1 MSLDAKA
8 LFALLP
14 AVYRTRDAL
23 AGGPLQALME
33 IAASQFAIVE
43 ENIEQLYDDQFIETC
58 MPWVIPYIG
67 DLLGYNSIYETAA
80 GLDSRAEVANT
91 IGYRRRKGTP
101 VCLQQVAG
109 DVSGRP
115 AVVVEEF
122 RRLITTESLRLPRP
136 HHVATL
142 DLRSND
148 VLDDLGPFGESAFD
162 RSNRTLDV
170 RRIAPRVRAVALPDP
185 APLDIGLH
193 GPGRFNVP
201 DVAVHLWRCQ
211 PWWVNNAPAF
221 VVDERRFRFSPIGL
235 DMPLFNV
242 PNASGAAFSSMNT
255 RLDVPQ
261 PIRRGEFR
269 RHTGA
274 FYGPS
279 IAIVADGVAVPVT
292 RICCA
297 NLADRPGGASCVV
310 PHDKIAI
317 DPELGRI
324 QFAANLPAPACV
336 RVSYAYGFPAAL
348 GGGPYDRSAT
358 LDAQPLAGALAAA
371 NFFALVGTSDCPDLA
386 SAVAQWNQQ
395 PPGSTGLIVLP
406 GYERHVIDITGSN
419 AIVLGSESLLAIVSA
434 TPLAV
439 GGPRA
444 LEWSNA
450 CATLCGNLEANGLAA
465 PLANG
470 DPAPAGQLVINGV
483 LVEGQLTL
491 GGATLTVQLSDCT
504 FVPGLGAAGDGL
516 SQCEPSVVVTNDTTL
531 CLARCISGPIAAN
544 AAGSVRVCECIV
556 DANSPCCVA
565 YAGADGYSAGA
576 DLHIEESTVIG
587 KVRTRTLTLASN
599 TIFFGRT
606 GLHDPWAAAIWCSRR
621 QTGCVRFCTL
631 PQGAITPRRYECLPP
646 DITDAASVAQFAP
659 TFVTL
664 RYGQPGYALL
674 SGDVPLA
681 VWQGADNGSQIGVYY
696 GIQETE
702 AVSNV
707 RIRLPEYLPVM
718 LEGGVFVHPARP
730 LPRAAPPPVSYYG
743 GARPTCCG
751 DEEDDALAW
760 LPGIGAGLL

>member
-1 MSLDAKA
+1 MSLDAKT

-23 AGGPLQALME
+23 AGGPLQALMN
-33 IAASQFAIVE
+33 IAASQFDVVE

-67 DLLGYNSIYETAA
+67 DLIGYNSIYQTAA

-115 AVVVEEF
+115 AIVVEEF
-122 RRLITTESLRLPRP
+122 RRIVTTQSMRLPRP
-136 HHVATL
+136 HHVACL
-142 DLRSND
+142 DLRRDD
-148 VLDDLGPFGESAFD
+148 VLDTLDDTAFD

-170 RRIAPRVRAVALPDP
+170 RRIAPRVREVALPDP

-193 GPGRFNVP
+193 GPGRINVP

-211 PWWVNNAPAF
+211 PWWIGDAPAF
-221 VVDERRFRFSPIGL
+221 VVDARRFRFSPIGL
-235 DMPLFNV
+235 DMPLFSV
-242 PNASGAAFSSMNT
+242 PPASGSPFSRMHT

-269 RHTGA
+269 RQPA
-274 FYGPS
+274 RFYGAS
-279 IAIVADGVAVPVT
+279 LALVADGVAVPVT
-292 RICCA
+292 QICCA
-297 NLADRPGGASCVV
+297 NLADRQSATGGPWCVV
-310 PHDKIAI
+310 PPGKIAI

-324 QFAANLPAPACV
+324 QFAADLPAPASV
-336 RVSYAYGFPAAL
+336 RVSYAYGFAAAL

-358 LDAQPLAGALAAA
+358 LDAQAPTANLAAA
-371 NFFALVGTSDCPDLA
+371 DFYALVGTSPFPDLA
-386 SAVAQWNQQ
+386 SAVAQWNAQ
-395 PPGSTGLIVLP
+395 PPGSTGVIVLP
-406 GYERHVIDITGSN
+406 RYERHVIDLTGPN
-419 AIVLGSESLLAIVSA
+419 AIALPSASVLAVVSA
-434 TPLAV
+434 TPLAQ

-444 LEWSNA
+444 LEWDEA
-450 CATLCGNLEANGLAA
+450 CATLSGNLDVNGLAA
-465 PLANG
+465 PPLPNG
-470 DPAPAGQLVINGV
+470 DPAAAGQLVINGV
-483 LVEGQLTL
+483 LIEGQLTL
-491 GGATLTVQLSDCT
+491 GGAPLTAQLSDCT

-516 SQCEPSVVVTNDTTL
+516 SQCEPGIVLTNDTTL
-531 CLARCISGPIAAN
+531 CLARCISGPIAAST
-544 AAGSVRVCECIV
+544 AGSVRVSESIV

-576 DLHIEESTVIG
+576 DLHIEDSTVIG

-606 GLHDPWAAAIWCSRR
+606 GRHDPWPAALWCSRR
-621 QTGCVRFCTL
+621 QTGCVRFCSL
-631 PQGAITPRRYECLPP
+631 PQNAITPRRYECLPP
-646 DITDAASVAQFAP
+646 DLADPASVARFAP
-659 TFVTL
+659 SFVTL
-664 RYGQPGYALL
+664 RYGRPGYALL

-681 VWQGADNGSQIGVYY
+681 IWQGADNRSQIGVYY

-707 RIRLPEYLPVM
+707 QIRLPEYLPVL

-730 LPRAAPPPVSYYG
+730 EPRPAPPPASYYG
-743 GARPTCCG
+743 ARPSCCG
-751 DEEDDALAW
+751 DEDDADAW